1 MAGLNDD
8 GIFLG
13 ESQFKFPR
21 NIIMASSKDLAI
33 WSNSADVTDQ
43 TGGEKVGKESAYIDD
58 PASNTV
64 LDTPG

>member
-1 MAGLNDD
+1 
-8 GIFLG
+8 
-13 ESQFKFPR
+13 
-21 NIIMASSKDLAI
+21 MASSKDLAI

-43 TGGEKVGKESAYIDD
+43 TGSEKVGKESAYIDD